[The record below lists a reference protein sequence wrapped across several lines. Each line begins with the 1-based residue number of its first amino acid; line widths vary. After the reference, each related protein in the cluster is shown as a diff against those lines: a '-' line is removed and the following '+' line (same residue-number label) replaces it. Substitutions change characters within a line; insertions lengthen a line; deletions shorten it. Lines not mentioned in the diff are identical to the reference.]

1 MFVPYQIN
9 LLKSLDGYDS
19 IFTNR
24 VVNFVLYNNVYIH
37 IKICFTCTVWCIT
50 VLSGIKQVN
59 VELEPGFQAQKRD
72 NGT

>member
-1 MFVPYQIN
+1 MPYRLN

-19 IFTNR
+19 IFTNP
-24 VVNFVLYNNVYIH
+24 VAYHVLNNNVYIH
-37 IKICFTCTVWCIT
+37 IYIHLTCTGWYIA